1 MRSLSELP
9 SYPRL
14 LKIGAAASTIFRRVC
29 WPLVIC
35 LPIFNQMRPFGPFQ
49 LYRSTGMDAST
60 NQTPRRIAA
69 MTNGRSAKSRIPWG
83 GLGAVLVMASTVV
96 APGQSALGQSL
107 DPLGYSVVTP
117 RPSIPAE
124 GTTTP
129 SAQATQR
136 QNPYLGSVPS
146 KNTGTRLDLSLK
158 GAIERG
164 LRYNLGLIEANQA
177 SADVRSERLRALS
190 ALLPQLSARA
200 SQGYENLSYKEIG
213 LKLPPIPGLP
223 SLPSTSGAFGYQDAR
238 VSLTQTLY
246 SAELRNQYRA
256 RKSDEQASTLSVL
269 DARDVVVFAVG
280 TAYLQVIASAARV
293 ETARAQLASA
303 GELDQQT
310 ANRVKNEVSPEI
322 DSIRAQVGRQSAEQ
336 RLTNATNQLEKDKLT
351 LARIIG
357 LAIDQDFELSDPL
370 AYHPLAEITS
380 ETATEEALRS
390 RADLR
395 SAEANIQA
403 AAFTVRAQKA
413 QRLPVVSVSAD
424 YGGGGAN
431 VGNFNQ
437 VYTVAGNI
445 SVPLYTGGRIHA
457 DIEQAEADLTR
468 RQAEYEDLKGRVAY
482 DVRIA
487 WLDLSASDSS
497 AKVALRNKS
506 LAERALVESQDRYT
520 NGVTNFLEVVQAQ
533 EAVTVASENYIQS
546 LFSYNVA
553 VISLARAIGGAET
566 RLPEF
571 LGGK

>member
-1 MRSLSELP
+1 MKNETAR
-9 SYPRL
+9 
-14 LKIGAAASTIFRRVC
+14 
-29 WPLVIC
+29 
-35 LPIFNQMRPFGPFQ
+35 N
-49 LYRSTGMDAST
+49 
-60 NQTPRRIAA
+60 NQTWSRMLSLALILAFRAA
-69 MTNGRSAKSRIPWG
+69 
-83 GLGAVLVMASTVV
+83 
-96 APGQSALGQSL
+96 APGQSLS
-107 DPLGYSVVTP
+107 PLEFSVATP
-117 RPSIPAE
+117 RPISPAE

-146 KNTGTRLDLSLK
+146 KNTGTRIELSLK

-164 LRYNLGLIEANQA
+164 LRYNLGLIESSQA
-177 SADVRSERLRALS
+177 SADVRAERLRALS
-190 ALLPQLSARA
+190 TLLPQLSAAA

-223 SLPSTSGAFGYQDAR
+223 ALPSTSGAFGYQDAR

-256 RKSDEQASTLSVL
+256 RKSDEQASSLSIQ
-269 DARDVVVFAVG
+269 DSRDVVVFAVG

-322 DSIRAQVGRQSAEQ
+322 DSIRAQVERQSGEQ

-351 LARIIG
+351 LGRIIG
-357 LAIDQDFELSDPL
+357 LAIDQDFELSDSL
-370 AYHPLAEITS
+370 AYHPLSGVTS
-380 ETATEEALRS
+380 ETATAEALRS

-395 SAEANIQA
+395 SAEASVQA
-403 AAFTVRAQKA
+403 ATFTLRAQKS
-413 QRLPVVSVSAD
+413 QRLPVVSLTAD

-431 VGNFNQ
+431 IGNFNQ
-437 VYTVAGNI
+437 VYTIAGNI
-445 SVPLYTGGRIHA
+445 SVPIYTGGRIHA
-457 DIEQAEADLTR
+457 DIEQAQVNLA
-468 RQAEYEDLKGRVAY
+468 RQEAEYEDLKGRVAY
-482 DVRIA
+482 HVRVA

-497 AKVALRNKS
+497 VRVAQRNKA
-506 LAERALVESQDRYT
+506 LVERALTQSKDRYS
-520 NGVTNFLEVVQAQ
+520 NGVTNYLEVVQAQ
-533 EAVTVASENYIQS
+533 ETVAAASENYIES

-553 VISLARAIGGAET
+553 MISFSRAIGGAEAK
-566 RLPEF
+566 LQEL